1 MLKFTTTHTEG
12 TARAGVLE
20 LKHGT
25 VETPNFMTVGTLGA
39 LKGVTHEQVES
50 HGSQIMLM
58 NAFHLAWRPGEKIVQ
73 KLGGLHSFTGWKK
86 PILTDSGGYQI
97 FSLPGLRKI
106 TDEGALFASLVDG
119 SQRMFSPE
127 EVVDISCA
135 LAPDIAMVLDECPAY
150 PFTPQALTNAVDRS
164 VRWAERSLVRAKQV
178 APEHVNFFG
187 IVQGGFDEKER
198 QRSLDATAAIPFA
211 GLALGGFCVGEPIED
226 THRAIAFTAPKMP
239 VERPRYL
246 MGMGTPIDILH
257 SVAHGIDLFDCTM
270 PTRNGR
276 NGTIF
281 TSQGVVRIKNA
292 KHAQSELPLDPA
304 CSCYTCK
311 NYSRA
316 YLRHLKLAH
325 ELNAAI
331 LLSLHNLA
339 FYLKLMKDIREAIRE
354 GRFAAFSREFL
365 SRWHASA
372 AEEPL
377 ESADDN
383 D

>member
-1 MLKFTTTHTEG
+1 MLKFSLTHSDGIARCG
-12 TARAGVLE
+12 TLE
-20 LKHGT
+20 LAHGT

-39 LKGVTHEQVES
+39 LKGVTHEQVET
-50 HGSQIMLM
+50 HGSQVMLM
-58 NAFHLAWRPGEKIVQ
+58 NAFHLAWRPGEKTVQ
-73 KLGGLHSFTGWKK
+73 KLGGLHKFTGWKK

-106 TDEGALFASLVDG
+106 TDEGALFASIVDG
-119 SQRMFSPE
+119 TQRMFSPE

-135 LAPDIAMVLDECPAY
+135 LAPDMAMVLDECPAY
-150 PFTPQALTNAVDRS
+150 PFTPEALSSAVDRS
-164 VRWAERSLVRAKQV
+164 ARWAERSVKRAKEV

-198 QRSLDATAAIPFA
+198 QRSLELTAALPFP

-239 VERPRYL
+239 TERPRYL

-276 NGTIF
+276 NGTMF
-281 TSQGVVRIKNA
+281 TSQGIVRMKNA
-292 KHAQSELPLDPA
+292 KHAQSDLPLDPA
-304 CSCYTCK
+304 CQCYTCK
-311 NYSRA
+311 NFSRG
-316 YLRHLKLAH
+316 YLRHLKLAG

-339 FYLKLMKDIREAIRE
+339 FYLNLMKDIREAIK
-354 GRFAAFSREFL
+354 GRRLAAFTREFL
-365 SRWHASA
+365 ARWSA
-372 AEEPL
+372 GSAEEPL
-377 ESADDN
+377 DADDE
-383 D
+383 